1 MIVPACRWNYADE
14 DGNDKL
20 NKKEYKFFLFPQ
32 LFTNLDG
39 TGDRAGGG
47 GIIVMEAFDNL
58 DTDLNRRISQAEFMA
73 QFHHR
78 LVVVLVVETQRVF
91 FINFCLPRVNR
102 ICAFLSVRKKG
113 CGDGAMGK
121 VKGLIREVKP
131 GIYTITI
138 YMQKLVDLAAILALQ
153 FIHGTPGHPD
163 RAVINLDLAKRF
175 LRVKKSAQ

>member
-1 MIVPACRWNYADE
+1 MTVLACRWNHADE

-47 GIIVMEAFDNL
+47 GIMVMEAFDNL
-58 DTDLNRRISQAEFMA
+58 DTDLNGRISQAEFMA

-78 LVVVLVVETQRVF
+78 SVVLVVETQRVF
-91 FINFCLPRVNR
+91 FESIFSLPKVNR

-113 CGDGAMGK
+113 
-121 VKGLIREVKP
+121 
-131 GIYTITI
+131 
-138 YMQKLVDLAAILALQ
+138 
-153 FIHGTPGHPD
+153 
-163 RAVINLDLAKRF
+163 
-175 LRVKKSAQ
+175 

>member
-1 MIVPACRWNYADE
+1 MIVPACRWNHADD

-47 GIIVMEAFDNL
+47 GIMVMEAFDNL
-58 DTDLNRRISQAEFMA
+58 DTDLNGRISQAEFMA

-91 FINFCLPRVNR
+91 YFINFYLPKVNR
-102 ICAFLSVRKKG
+102 ICAFLSVRKK
-113 CGDGAMGK
+113 
-121 VKGLIREVKP
+121 
-131 GIYTITI
+131 
-138 YMQKLVDLAAILALQ
+138 
-153 FIHGTPGHPD
+153 
-163 RAVINLDLAKRF
+163 
-175 LRVKKSAQ
+175 